1 VVSAS
6 DIIAD
11 TRSLIQ
17 AKPEEIKSKIEF
29 MMTRPT
35 IKSVRMQENL
45 DSVFNRQ
52 RVEYKLL
59 KSGKSLPVQQE
70 VSKTNQESGLEE
82 D

>member
-1 VVSAS
+1 
-6 DIIAD
+6 
-11 TRSLIQ
+11 
-17 AKPEEIKSKIEF
+17 
-29 MMTRPT
+29 MTRPT

-82 D
+82 DQKNSQSSINEDPDAFENKVCQQ